1 MGKKVNIT
9 KPKSQDRGEDSVKKK
24 HRKCKNLNCKEVL
37 FNNKRSSPNI
47 SRRAKENKQPVRVI
61 CWS

>member
-9 KPKSQDRGEDSVKKK
+9 KPKSQDRSEDSVKKK
-24 HRKCKNLNCKEVL
+24 NNLNCKEGL

-47 SRRAKENKQPVRVI
+47 LRGAKENKQPVRVI

>member
-24 HRKCKNLNCKEVL
+24 TENARTSTL
-37 FNNKRSSPNI
+37 KRCCLTTKDQ
-47 SRRAKENKQPVRVI
+47 AQTY
-61 CWS
+61 